1 MPKGFFYLI
10 SAQFT
15 SGLAD
20 HALLILGIAFLTEQG
35 YPGWW
40 APLLKFSFTLS
51 YVLLAPV
58 MGPLSDAVPK
68 QRLMAAMNALK
79 LVGVA
84 FFFSGLHPVVAFAL
98 VGLAASA
105 YAPAK
110 YGLVTETVS
119 PQQLVQANAWLEVS
133 VVMAVILGTASGGV
147 LLGIHQWDAMLTL
160 NQGLCSALSIPVT
173 TQLASPL
180 LLVILIY
187 ALAAALNWGIPH
199 SDAVYPQ
206 QSIHPVAMC
215 KNFWRSN
222 LLLWRDPMGRISL
235 SVTTLFWGVGA
246 VIQFAVLLWAQQ
258 TLNIPL
264 EKGAYL
270 QAIVAV
276 GVIAG
281 AGLAGY
287 KFKLESAKKVLP
299 LGVVLGLLLPAI
311 AFTHSLYLAIPL
323 MIIVGL
329 VGGVL
334 MVPMNALLQHRGFEL
349 LTAGR
354 SIAVQGFN
362 ENASVLLLLGIY
374 SALLAVQMPLVWVM
388 TLLGVTLALG
398 MAALT
403 WSAFHNTPRGP
414 SAQSNGESLNPLT
427 KH

>member
-10 SAQFT
+10 GAQFT

-20 HALLILGIAFLTEQG
+20 HALLILGIAFLSEQG
-35 YPGWW
+35 YPAWW

-58 MGPLSDAVPK
+58 LGPLADAVSKP
-68 QRLMAAMNALK
+68 RLMAVMNALK
-79 LVGVA
+79 LVGVS
-84 FFFSGLHPVVAFAL
+84 FFLSGLHPVLAFAL

-133 VVMAVILGTASGGV
+133 VVLAVILGTASGGV
-147 LLGIHQWDAMLTL
+147 LIGIHQWAFMVAL
-160 NQGLCSALSIPVT
+160 NDGLCSALFIPVK

-180 LLVILIY
+180 LLVIVIY
-187 ALAAALNWGIPH
+187 GLAAALNWGIPR

-206 QSIHPVAMC
+206 HSLHPVAMC
-215 KNFWRSN
+215 RDFWRSN
-222 LLLWRDPMGRISL
+222 LLLWRDPIGRISL

-258 TLNIPL
+258 TLHIPL
-264 EKGAYL
+264 EQGAFL

-281 AGLAGY
+281 AALAGY
-287 KFKLESAKKVLP
+287 AFKLESATQVLP
-299 LGVVLGLLLPAI
+299 LGIVLGLLLPAV
-311 AFTHSLYLAIPL
+311 ALTSSLWLAIPL
-323 MIIVGL
+323 MIVIGL
-329 VGGVL
+329 AGGVL
-334 MVPMNALLQHRGFEL
+334 MVPMNAMLQHRGFEL

-374 SALLAVQMPLVWVM
+374 SGLLALQMPLVWVM
-388 TLLGVTLALG
+388 SLLGMAMALG
-398 MAALT
+398 MMALT
-403 WSAFHNTPRGP
+403 VSALGSGKGHLKN
-414 SAQSNGESLNPLT
+414 
-427 KH
+427 

>member
-10 SAQFT
+10 SAQFA

-20 HALLILGIAFLTEQG
+20 HALLILGIAFLSEQG

-58 MGPLSDAVPK
+58 MGPLSDAVSKP
-68 QRLMAAMNALK
+68 RLMAAMNALK

-133 VVMAVILGTASGGV
+133 VVLAVILGTATGGV
-147 LLGIHQWDAMLTL
+147 LIGIHQWDAMVAL
-160 NQGLCSALSIPVT
+160 NGALCQALSIPVN

-187 ALAAALNWGIPH
+187 AVAAALNWGIAH

-206 QSIHPVAMC
+206 HSFHPLALC
-215 KNFWRSN
+215 KDFWRSH

-258 TLNIPL
+258 TLQIPL
-264 EKGAYL
+264 EQGAFL

-281 AGLAGY
+281 AALAGY
-287 KFKLESAKKVLP
+287 AFRLESAAKLLP
-299 LGVVLGLLLPAI
+299 LGIVLGLLLPAI
-311 AFTHSLYLAIPL
+311 ALTHSLSLAIPL
-323 MIIVGL
+323 MIVVGL
-329 VGGVL
+329 AGGVL
-334 MVPMNALLQHRGFEL
+334 MVPMNAMLQHRGFEL

-362 ENASVLLLLGIY
+362 ENASVLLLLGLY
-374 SALLAVQMPLVWVM
+374 SALLALQMPLVWVM
-388 TLLGVTLALG
+388 GLLGMAMALG
-398 MAALT
+398 MALLT
-403 WSAFHNTPRGP
+403 WSAWRASKSPF
-414 SAQSNGESLNPLT
+414 